1 MTLLRLITAA
11 VLTALVGAGLLMAAC
26 GGDDTATADPPA
38 VEGEALKI
46 GFLVDYSGPL
56 AEYGVFT
63 QTGLELAIKH
73 INEAGGVNGQ
83 DVTFVTGDTGVDA
96 IQAVEEARRLVD
108 VEGVH
113 AIVGPLASSATLAV
127 AESVTGIPLI
137 SPSATSPA
145 LTALDDDDY
154 VFRTTI
160 SDAAQGVVLA
170 QLATDEG
177 YENVGVLYR
186 DDAYGQGLAE
196 AFAAAFAGT
205 STLVSYAADGQLSY
219 LAELQQAAADG
230 ADVLLAIGF
239 QETEAFLREAIESD
253 VFTRFLFCDG
263 NKSIDLITAIGA
275 DALDGF
281 MGTAPGSNPE
291 AASTVAWNAA
301 YAAEY
306 GAEPTLPFARETYD
320 AVIAIA
326 LAAEAAGSTDGDAIR
341 DQLRLVGGPDG
352 DVVIAGADGVKAA
365 LEAVRAGTEIDYE
378 GAATSVD
385 WDANGDVPSGFIEIW
400 QFSGDEIVTVD
411 SVPFDLG
418 GARGR
423 GPRTPAPR

>member
-1 MTLLRLITAA
+1 M
-11 VLTALVGAGLLMAAC
+11 
-26 GGDDTATADPPA
+26 TADTPA
-38 VEGEALKI
+38 DEGDALKI

-56 AEYGVFT
+56 AEHGVFT

-73 INEAGGVNGQ
+73 SNEAGEVSGQ
-83 DVTFVTGDTGVDA
+83 DVTFVTGDTRVDA

-108 VEGVH
+108 AEGVH
-113 AIVGPLASSATLAV
+113 AIVGPLSSSATLAV
-127 AESVTGIPLI
+127 AESVTGASGIPLI

-145 LTALDDDDY
+145 LAALDDDDY
-154 VFRTTI
+154 LFRTTI

-170 QLATDEG
+170 QLVTDEG

-186 DDAYGQGLAE
+186 DDANGQGLAE

-205 STLVSYAADGQLSY
+205 SRLVSYAADGQLSY

-239 QETEAFLREAIESD
+239 QETEAFPREAIESD
-253 VFTRFLFCDG
+253 VFARFLFCDG

-275 DALDGF
+275 DALDSF
-281 MGTAPGSNPE
+281 KGTAPGSNPE

-301 YAAEY
+301 YAAEH

-365 LEAVRAGTEIDYE
+365 LEAVRAATEIDYE
-378 GAATSVD
+378 GATTSVD

-400 QFSGDEIVTVD
+400 QFSGDGIVTVD

-418 GARGR
+418 G
-423 GPRTPAPR
+423 